1 MSSQA
6 NSSSDEAELVV
17 RLSRLARRLQDEDDV
32 DARLHAIVHAA
43 IDMVPGA
50 RHAGIS
56 VVRGRR
62 KIYTQ
67 AATADVARR
76 VDQLQYDTG
85 QGPCLEAIREQRT
98 VRLSDMT
105 VETRWLQFTRQAAQ
119 LGVLSML
126 SFQLFV
132 QRDNLGALN
141 LYAEHA
147 DAFDDKSEQ
156 VGLVFAAHAAVAM
169 SDALQR
175 QQLTTALGTRDLIGQ
190 AKGILMERYKLT
202 SDQAF
207 ALLARASQESNT
219 KLADVAHT
227 VAETGNL
234 IGR

>member
-1 MSSQA
+1 
-6 NSSSDEAELVV
+6 
-17 RLSRLARRLQDEDDV
+17 
-32 DARLHAIVHAA
+32 
-43 IDMVPGA
+43 
-50 RHAGIS
+50 
-56 VVRGRR
+56 
-62 KIYTQ
+62 
-67 AATADVARR
+67 
-76 VDQLQYDTG
+76 
-85 QGPCLEAIREQRT
+85 
-98 VRLSDMT
+98 MT